1 MNYHLIFESVG
12 LANRKPGQI
21 FRNPQGDE
29 LTFQSLEFYP
39 DIGGADSAEEL
50 NQFLADQEA
59 ILGQQIIWTNIATP
73 RMLGV
78 GIAEFADS
86 NGRSVYFGRY
96 FQNINRNRIEN
107 YWPNSAIPGG
117 YVYQGSAAKKV
128 VSGLMPQDVLK
139 NFKSLYV
146 EDILTD
152 VIDKFG
158 DQHPLTK
165 LTRDIANGRQFPI
178 TFEAEGVDFGGFRDY
193 FCEILQP
200 IALIRGQY
208 TGNAGDAAKKFMGKD
223 GFEDCVI
230 DFSEGKTGGLW
241 DSKLIN
247 SDGKEIKV
255 STKGGAG
262 AKASVKNLIDT
273 VNELK
278 EAGDSRLLKK
288 YKSTIELIQNV
299 QKAGQARSPL
309 ELALKFDLL
318 NQKEVSIIEQLKD
331 KPDTALTPKLKELYN
346 SRSSRNPENDIP
358 YYRMLAAVAHRVATL
373 VNEQT
378 DFSQAATDILNNGAL
393 VQVYT
398 KASASDNKITLQGF
412 QTVYPSNQIKGI
424 YMSAEKTYY
433 NTGIKGNFTF
443 TIDKNEADS
452 VDSAGGDKEPKQKL
466 DVPKRSDVRPTGAG
480 RERRGQE
487 NLGRSRR

>member
-1 MNYHLIFESVG
+1 MDYHLLFESVG

-21 FRNPQGDE
+21 FRNSQGDE

-39 DIGGADSAEEL
+39 DMGGADSAEEL
-50 NQFLADQEA
+50 NQFIADQES
-59 ILGQQIIWTNIATP
+59 ILRQQIIWTNIATP

-78 GIAEFADS
+78 GIAEFVDS
-86 NGRSVYFGRY
+86 TGRPRYFGRY
-96 FQNINRNRIEN
+96 FQTINRNKIEN

-139 NFKSLYV
+139 EFDSLYPD
-146 EDILTD
+146 DILSA

-158 DQHPLTK
+158 DQHPLTA
-165 LTRDIANGRQFPI
+165 LTRDIVNGRQFPI
-178 TFEAEGVDFGGFRDY
+178 TFASEGIDFGGFRDY

-208 TGNAGDAAKKFMGKD
+208 TGNAGDAARKFMGAA
-223 GFEDCVI
+223 GFDDCVI
-230 DFSEGKTGGLW
+230 DFSSGKTGGLW

-262 AKASVKNLIDT
+262 AKASVKNLVDT
-273 VNELK
+273 VKELQ

-288 YKSTIELIQNV
+288 YKDTIELIQQV
-299 QKAGQARSPL
+299 QQAGQARAPL
-309 ELALKFDLL
+309 ELAMKFDLL
-318 NQKEVSIIEQLKD
+318 DKKEVNQIESLKND
-331 KPDTALTPKLKELYN
+331 PTVKLSPKLREMYD

-358 YYRMLAAVAHRVATL
+358 YYRMLAAVAHRVAEL
-373 VNEQT
+373 VNKQT

-398 KASASDNKITLQGF
+398 KASSGDNTITLQGF
-412 QTVYPSNQIKGI
+412 ETVYPSNQIKGI

-443 TIDKNEADS
+443 SIDKSGTGIKAGAEGDEGEEEAPTPRKPIRPKTS
-452 VDSAGGDKEPKQKL
+452 VRDRRGPEDL
-466 DVPKRSDVRPTGAG
+466 G
-480 RERRGQE
+480 RERR
-487 NLGRSRR
+487 